1 MKRKSTPIL
10 PNFILL
16 GFALFMLSSIHLLS
30 TKEKDLDMT
39 IKAVAT
45 LQVAVALLFAYIE
58 AHLNSIWKKLKEKE
72 LEDDEDDR

>member
-16 GFALFMLSSIHLLS
+16 GFALFILSSMTLLP

-39 IKAVAT
+39 IRAVAT
-45 LQVAVALLFAYIE
+45 LQVAVVLLFAYFE
-58 AHLNSIWKKLKEKE
+58 AHVVSIWKKLKE
-72 LEDDEDDR
+72 LEDDEDAN